1 MSFSFSP
8 DPIKKNDKPAGP
20 KSPTTSVMEKRPM
33 VIGFA
38 VSLVLLVGMWLGW
51 EPTRAGVK
59 GMMGRHYANA
69 AKTAVEEKDW
79 AAAFQAAFKARQWAP
94 ENLEVLHSLKD
105 LLEQSNSDPAGL
117 IQIFQQ
123 IEAQEKLDTE
133 DLISLARAYL
143 AVSKPHESRAVHE
156 RLPEQV
162 RKRSDVVALLADIL
176 RAEGHQAE
184 AQDLRKMAVQS
195 APESAEGTLSRAVEG
210 IQGPFPEQR
219 QAAREGLWQVA
230 RSSGVEAM
238 EAVTRLTIDP
248 ALTVAEAEELLRI
261 VNGHPHQAIHFRLG
275 VVSALARLQPEK
287 KKDYLA
293 EEIQRFNEGAG
304 NGDLQAIARWLAL
317 EKQHNLVIK
326 LIPPKLASSS
336 KVLYPILAQSLAEES
351 RWGELKIMLTS
362 GRPPVSPSR
371 IAMWLAEA
379 EAHLNPGSAE
389 VRSQLQTALENARR
403 ENNQAALLA
412 LVNSAEKHNQPDIA
426 MEACVGAATGEDSV
440 SLQLL
445 EKAAELARQQKD
457 AGSLMDITRRLSELR
472 PASSVF
478 AGRLAYLRL
487 LLGLEIETAIS
498 TAEAF
503 SNKATLDDLPLPL
516 LKSLADHRFG
526 HSPLQDSGLS
536 SLSNLDRLPPG
547 QRAVAAGLLQMAG
560 KADLAFQIAEKVPE
574 SLLLPEERIFLN
586 KAR

>member
-1 MSFSFSP
+1 
-8 DPIKKNDKPAGP
+8 
-20 KSPTTSVMEKRPM
+20 MEKRPM
-33 VIGFA
+33 VVGFA
-38 VSLVLLVGMWLGW
+38 ISLVLVLGMWLGW
-51 EPTRAGVK
+51 EPAKAAVK
-59 GMMGRHYANA
+59 TMMGRHHASA
-69 AKTAVEEKDW
+69 AMMAMKEKDW
-79 AAAFQAAFKARQWAP
+79 AEAFQSGFKARQWAP
-94 ENLEVLHSLKD
+94 ENLEVLHCLKD
-105 LLEQSNSDPAGL
+105 LLKQSNSDPAGL
-117 IQIFQQ
+117 VQIFQQ
-123 IEAQEKLDTE
+123 IEAQEKLGTE

-143 AVSKPHESRAVHE
+143 AASKPHESRAVHE

-162 RKRSDVVALLADIL
+162 RKRSDVVSLLADIL

-287 KKDYLA
+287 KKDYLV
-293 EEIQRFNEGAG
+293 EEIRRFNEGAG
-304 NGDLQAIARWLAL
+304 SGDLQAIARWLAL
-317 EKQHNLVIK
+317 EKQHDLVIK
-326 LIPPKLASSS
+326 LVPPKLASSS
-336 KVLYPILAQSLAEES
+336 RVLYPILAQSLAEES
-351 RWGELKIMLTS
+351 RWGELKTMLTT

-379 EAHLNPGSAE
+379 EAHLNSGSAE
-389 VRSQLQTALENARR
+389 VRSQLQAALNHARR

-412 LVNSAEKHNQPDIA
+412 LVAMAEKHHQPEVA
-426 MEACVGAATGEDSV
+426 MQACFEAATGEDSV

-445 EKAAELARQQKD
+445 QKAEELARQLKD
-457 AGSLMDITRRLSELR
+457 SDRLVEISRRLTELR
-472 PASSVF
+472 PSSTVF
-478 AGRLAYLRL
+478 AGRLVYLRL
-487 LLGLEIETAIS
+487 LLGLEIENAVSATEALSVNTTA
-498 TAEAF
+498 
-503 SNKATLDDLPLPL
+503 DDLPLPL
-516 LKSLADHRFG
+516 LKTLADHRLG
-526 HSPLQDSGLS
+526 HSPLKESGLS
-536 SLSNLDRLPPG
+536 SIENLERLPPG

-560 KADLAFQIAEKVPE
+560 RGEIAFQIAEKVPE
-574 SLLLPEERIFLN
+574 SLLLPEERTFLD